1 MRGMIT
7 PTHAFTVNVFR
18 ESVIMGIRDSAIKMG
33 VSTCLL
39 GEKVRFDGGHKHN
52 RYITQTL
59 GQFFEFV
66 PVCPESECGLG
77 IPREAMRLVGAVEA
91 PRLVTNKT
99 RIDHTDQMLS
109 WAGGRLDALE
119 KENLCGFIFKKDSP
133 SSGLFRVKV
142 YNQKGQPVKNGRGL
156 FAAAFTARFPR
167 TPVEEEGRLH
177 DPVLRENF
185 IEQVFALKRWRE
197 TLEKKRS
204 MGNLVDFH
212 TREKLLLM
220 AHSPKHYRE
229 MGRLV
234 AEGKKLKVTDLYDRY
249 EAMLIEALG
258 LRGTVSK
265 QTNVLMHVL
274 GYFKKQLS
282 ADEKQEVLGLIENY
296 RIGYLPL
303 IVPVTLLNH
312 FVRKYRQP
320 YLSDQTYLNPH
331 PLELQLR
338 NHV

>member
-1 MRGMIT
+1 MT
-7 PTHAFTVNVFR
+7 A
-18 ESVIMGIRDSAIKMG
+18 SIKIG

-77 IPREAMRLVGAVEA
+77 IPREAMRLVGAVDA
-91 PRLVTNKT
+91 PRLVTHKT
-99 RIDHTDQMLS
+99 RMDHTDQMLS
-109 WAGGRLDALE
+109 WAEGRLDALE
-119 KENLCGFIFKKDSP
+119 KEKLCGFIFKKDSP
-133 SSGLFRVKV
+133 SSGLYRVKV
-142 YNQKGQPVKNGRGL
+142 YNDKGQPMKTGRGM
-156 FAAAFTARFPR
+156 FAAAFTSRFPR
-167 TPVEEEGRLH
+167 IPVEEEGRLH

-197 TLEKKRS
+197 VLEKKKT

-212 TREKLLLM
+212 TREKLLFM

-234 AEGKKLKVTDLYDRY
+234 ADGKKKNVSDLYDRY
-249 EAMLIEALG
+249 EGMLTEALV
-258 LRGTVSK
+258 LRATVSK
-265 QTNVLMHVL
+265 HTNVLMHIM

-282 ADEKQEVLGLIENY
+282 GDEKQEVLELIGNY
-296 RIGYLPL
+296 RSGHLPL

-312 FVRKYRQP
+312 FVRKYNQP
-320 YLSDQTYLNPH
+320 YLSVQTYLNPH
-331 PLELQLR
+331 PLDLQLR